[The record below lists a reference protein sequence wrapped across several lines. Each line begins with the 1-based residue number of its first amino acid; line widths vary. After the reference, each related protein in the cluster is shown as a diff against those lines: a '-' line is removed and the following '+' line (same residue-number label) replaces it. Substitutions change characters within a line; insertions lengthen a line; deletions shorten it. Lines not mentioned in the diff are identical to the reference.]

1 MRSFASLVFELGQ
14 FYTMKSP
21 FGMEVGT
28 QSMTKTARIRG
39 GKKLTCTSRTQER
52 MISPHDSLLSLIDMQ
67 DAFPPFQPPAWLRNG
82 HLQTLA
88 ALALVGPRPSKSPI
102 RHQIKLPDGD
112 TIVLTEDR
120 PPAWHSG
127 DRVAVL
133 VHGLAGSHL
142 SPYMR
147 RIAHK
152 LAHAGVRTFRLD
164 LRGCGAGDGLAKL
177 PYHAGLTAD
186 LRAAIAEVACQ
197 APSSPV
203 ALVGFSLGGNMVLKL
218 LGEPAGAPGNVNRG
232 IAICPPIDL
241 ADCCRSL
248 DHGLARF
255 YDRHFVSLLTKKAR
269 EELQR
274 LANRDGG
281 KLVRPRTLFQFDD
294 CYTAPVSGFKN
305 AEHYYEESGAAAYI
319 ANIKV
324 PTTVLAANDDP
335 VVPKSVFANVTWPT
349 NVRLIET
356 QHGGHLGYIARRGTD
371 PDGCWMDWR
380 VVDWVTDSSPSPA
393 RRAVL

>member
-1 MRSFASLVFELGQ
+1 
-14 FYTMKSP
+14 
-21 FGMEVGT
+21 
-28 QSMTKTARIRG
+28 
-39 GKKLTCTSRTQER
+39 
-52 MISPHDSLLSLIDMQ
+52 LLFVIDML

-88 ALALVGPRPSKSPI
+88 ALALVGPRPPKSPV

-120 PPAWHSG
+120 PAAWQSG

-152 LAHAGVRTFRLD
+152 LAQNGVRTFRLD

-177 PYHAGLTAD
+177 PYHAGLTTD
-186 LRAAIAEVACQ
+186 LRAAIAEVGRH
-197 APSSPV
+197 APNSPV

-218 LGEPAGAPGNVNRG
+218 LGEVDGSPENVDRG
-232 IAICPPIDL
+232 IAVCPPIDL
-241 ADCCRSL
+241 AVCCRSL
-248 DHGLARF
+248 DRGLARF
-255 YDRHFVSLLTKKAR
+255 YDRHFVSLLTKKANG
-269 EELQR
+269 ELQR
-274 LANRDGG
+274 LASQNGG
-281 KLVRPRTLFQFDD
+281 KLVRPRTLYQFDD

-305 AEHYYEESGAAAYI
+305 AEHYYEESSAAAYI
-319 ANIKV
+319 ANIKL
-324 PTTVLAANDDP
+324 PTTVLAAHDDP
-335 VVPKSVFANVTWPT
+335 VVLRSVFASVAWPAS
-349 NVRLIET
+349 VRLIET
-356 QHGGHLGYIARRGTD
+356 QYGGHLGYIARRGTD
-371 PDGCWMDWR
+371 PDRCWMDWR
-380 VVDWVTDSSPSPA
+380 VVDWVLDSSPSPA